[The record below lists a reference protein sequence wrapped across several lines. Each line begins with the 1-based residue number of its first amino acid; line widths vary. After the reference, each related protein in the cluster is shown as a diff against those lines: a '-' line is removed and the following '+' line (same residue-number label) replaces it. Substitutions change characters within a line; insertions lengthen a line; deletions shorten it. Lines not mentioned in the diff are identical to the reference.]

1 MTEKE
6 MLKVLEKNSIT
17 KFNPV
22 GQKFDPHTMNALM
35 EVPANGKEPGTVAVV
50 FKSGFSLKDRVL
62 RPADVSVVRA
72 E

>member
-6 MLKVLEKNSIT
+6 MVKVLEKNNIT
-17 KFNPV
+17 KYHPV

-35 EVPANGKEPGTVAVV
+35 EVPSADKEVGTVFMV
-50 FKSGFSLKDRVL
+50 FKPGFMLKERVL

-72 E
+72 Q